1 MGAEVI
7 VPTRNLFARL
17 RHRQIAT
24 LLLAVLK
31 RFEEE
36 RPELG
41 EHVQLIGE
49 TKV

>member
-1 MGAEVI
+1 LLAY
-7 VPTRNLFARL
+7 
-17 RHRQIAT
+17 AT
-24 LLLAVLK
+24 DKLPPWLLAVLK

>member
-1 MGAEVI
+1 LLAY
-7 VPTRNLFARL
+7 
-17 RHRQIAT
+17 AT
-24 LLLAVLK
+24 DKLPPLLLAVLK

-36 RPELG
+36 RPESG

>member
-1 MGAEVI
+1 LLAYAADKL
-7 VPTRNLFARL
+7 PP
-17 RHRQIAT
+17 

-31 RFEEE
+31 MFDEE

-49 TKV
+49 TNV